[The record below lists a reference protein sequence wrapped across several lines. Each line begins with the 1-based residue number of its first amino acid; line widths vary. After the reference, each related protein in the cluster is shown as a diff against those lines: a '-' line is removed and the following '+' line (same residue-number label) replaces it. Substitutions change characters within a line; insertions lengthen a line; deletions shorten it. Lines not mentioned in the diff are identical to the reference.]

1 MGMLQNQN
9 APNVPAAP
17 TQYEQGLMNQYTN
30 VLRLFFNQINA
41 IQQLNLA
48 KLNLDLGTLPTD
60 ADYDSLRL
68 GDVYR
73 DTQGGTL
80 QTGSNLLRIK
90 VPIQLSGVQS
100 AGAVGAVGP
109 VGGTIT
115 LSLTGITST
124 GVVGSVGGTITSGL
138 TGVSSTGA
146 VDTVTP

>member
-1 MGMLQNQN
+1 MPMLQNQN

-17 TQYEQGLMNQYTN
+17 LQYDQGFMNQYTN

-41 IQQLNLA
+41 VQQLNLA
-48 KLNLDLGTLPTD
+48 RLNLDLGTLPTD
-60 ADYDSLRL
+60 ADYDSLRY

-80 QTGSNLLRIK
+80 KTGTNVLRIK
-90 VPIQLSGVQS
+90 VPVELTGVQGV
-100 AGAVGAVGP
+100 GAVGNVGP

-115 LSLTGITST
+115 K
-124 GVVGSVGGTITSGL
+124 GL

-146 VDTVTP
+146 VGTVTP

>member
-17 TQYEQGLMNQYTN
+17 TQYEQGFMNQYTN

-48 KLNLDLGTLPTD
+48 RLNLDLGTLPTD

-90 VPIQLSGVQS
+90 VPVQLTGVQGT
-100 AGAVGAVGP
+100 GAVGLVGP

-115 LSLTGITST
+115 LSLTGVTNA
-124 GVVGSVGGTITSGL
+124 GAVGPVGSTITLDL
-138 TGVSSTGA
+138 TGVTSAGA
-146 VDTVTP
+146 VGTVTP

>member
-17 TQYEQGLMNQYTN
+17 TQYEQGFMNQYTN

-48 KLNLDLGTLPTD
+48 RLNLDLGTLPTD

-90 VPIQLSGVQS
+90 VPIQLTGVQGT
-100 AGAVGAVGP
+100 GAVGSVGP

-115 LSLTGITST
+115 RSLTGVT
-124 GVVGSVGGTITSGL
+124 
-138 TGVSSTGA
+138 STGA
-146 VDTVTP
+146 VGTVTP

>member
-17 TQYEQGLMNQYTN
+17 TQYEQGFMNQYTN

-48 KLNLDLGTLPTD
+48 RLNLDLGTLPTD
-60 ADYDSLRL
+60 ADYDSLRF

-90 VPIQLSGVQS
+90 VPVQLTGVQGT
-100 AGAVGAVGP
+100 GAVGSVGP

-115 LSLTGITST
+115 RSLTGVT
-124 GVVGSVGGTITSGL
+124 
-138 TGVSSTGA
+138 STGA
-146 VDTVTP
+146 VGTVTP

>member
-17 TQYEQGLMNQYTN
+17 TQYDQVFMNQYTN

-41 IQQLNLA
+41 VQQLNLA
-48 KLNLDLGTLPTD
+48 RLNLDLSTLPTD
-60 ADYDSLRL
+60 ADLLNLRV

-80 QTGSNLLRIK
+80 QTGTNLLRIK
-90 VPIQLSGVQS
+90 VPIDLHGVQGT
-100 AGAVGAVGP
+100 GAIGSVGP

-115 LSLTGITST
+115 RS
-124 GVVGSVGGTITSGL
+124 L

-146 VDTVTP
+146 VGTITP

>member
-17 TQYEQGLMNQYTN
+17 TQYEQGFMNQYTN

-48 KLNLDLGTLPTD
+48 RLNLDLGTLPTD
-60 ADYDSLRL
+60 ADYDSLRF

-90 VPIQLSGVQS
+90 VPVQLSGVQG
-100 AGAVGAVGP
+100 AGAVGSVGP

-115 LSLTGITST
+115 K
-124 GVVGSVGGTITSGL
+124 GL
-138 TGVSSTGA
+138 TGVTSTGA
-146 VDTVTP
+146 VGTVTP

>member
-17 TQYEQGLMNQYTN
+17 AQYDQGFMNQYTN

-48 KLNLDLGTLPTD
+48 RLNLDLGTLPTD
-60 ADYDSLRL
+60 ADYVNLRY

-73 DTQGGTL
+73 DTEGGTL
-80 QTGSNLLRIK
+80 HDGTNVLRIK
-90 VPIQLSGVQS
+90 VPGSMTGVS
-100 AGAVGAVGP
+100 ASGAVGSVSATK
-109 VGGTIT
+109 TIP
-115 LSLTGITST
+115 
-124 GVVGSVGGTITSGL
+124 L
-138 TGVSSTGA
+138 TGVSGTGA

>member
-17 TQYEQGLMNQYTN
+17 TQYEQGFMNQYTN

-48 KLNLDLGTLPTD
+48 RLNLDLGTLPTD
-60 ADYDSLRL
+60 ADYDSLRF

-90 VPIQLSGVQS
+90 VPVQLSGVQG
-100 AGAVGAVGP
+100 AGAVGSVGP

-115 LSLTGITST
+115 KD
-124 GVVGSVGGTITSGL
+124 L
-138 TGVSSTGA
+138 TGVTSTGA
-146 VDTVTP
+146 VGTVTP